1 MPAHSGGPVASGRH
15 RRTAPEPRKLAKRL
29 PRRTDAPPNRRALER
44 EEARAREAQRRKQ
57 DESQQADIAE
67 AVQIIEA
74 WNERLA
80 SGRRALFSPTIGAAA
95 IPGYPVADDGYRVQ
109 PGERASGRQVRHGSA
124 AMRLL
129 PIETSGGVR
138 SPAPRCPLWRRYREH
153 SGHQTSRDPSA
164 LIYE

>member
-1 MPAHSGGPVASGRH
+1 MPGRSGGPVASGRP
-15 RRTAPEPRKLAKRL
+15 RRTAPEQRQLAKRL

-44 EEARAREAQRRKQ
+44 EEARAREAQRCKQ

-109 PGERASGRQVRHGSA
+109 PGERASGRQVRHDSA

-129 PIETSGGVR
+129 PIETTGGRPRRDVR
-138 SPAPRCPLWRRYREH
+138 FGAATGSMADIKRAWIQAP
-153 SGHQTSRDPSA
+153 
-164 LIYE
+164 